1 MDSSIIN
8 PVCLVW
14 MISPKI
20 RTFWEF
26 NFLNTFSKVS
36 NIALLSHAIFVSSD
50 LWYESMRLPQKL
62 LDFVTFAIH

>member
-1 MDSSIIN
+1 MWNESLLALFKKTFFKEFVDSSIIN

-50 LWYESMRLPQKL
+50 LW
-62 LDFVTFAIH
+62 